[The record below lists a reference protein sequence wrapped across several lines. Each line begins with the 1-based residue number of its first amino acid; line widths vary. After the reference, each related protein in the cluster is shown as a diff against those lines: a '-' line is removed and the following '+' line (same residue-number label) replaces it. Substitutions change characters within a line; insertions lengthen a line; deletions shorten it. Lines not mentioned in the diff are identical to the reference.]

1 MVFQASRVMRD
12 QKATGETRDSQ
23 VPEERMAQK
32 DKRGLRDCLVMRAP
46 QEQQGRRASLGC
58 QVSQVI
64 QDAQDLRDLLD
75 FLGPLDHWGRKASG
89 AKQGSQGRKENVA
102 HRAPEETEDSQ
113 GPQASLAPREMWA
126 RTGLLGPPEKR
137 VYPVCKV
144 PQDSLGQK
152 APQVLRA
159 KMGYL
164 DTLDKEENWASKVRQ
179 APLDQLVSLVL
190 RER

>member
-1 MVFQASRVMRD
+1 MVFLASRVMRD
-12 QKATGETRDSQ
+12 QKVTGGTRDSQ
-23 VPEERMAQK
+23 VPEERMVQK
-32 DKRGLRDCLVMRAP
+32 DKRGLRGCLVMRVP
-46 QEQQGRRASLGC
+46 PEQQGRRASLGC

-75 FLGPLDHWGRKASG
+75 FLDPWDHWGRKASG

-102 HRAPEETEDSQ
+102 HRAPEETEDSR

-126 RTGLLGPPEKR
+126 RTGLLGPLEKR
-137 VYPVCKV
+137 VYLVCKV

-152 APQVLRA
+152 APQVLRG

-179 APLDQLVSLVL
+179 APLDQLASLAL

>member
-1 MVFQASRVMRD
+1 MVFLASRVMRD
-12 QKATGETRDSQ
+12 QKVTGEPRDSQ

-32 DKRGLRDCLVMRAP
+32 DKRGLRGCLVMRVP
-46 QEQQGRRASLGC
+46 REQQGRRASLGC

-75 FLGPLDHWGRKASG
+75 FLDPWDHWGRKASG

-102 HRAPEETEDSQ
+102 HRAPEETEDSR
-113 GPQASLAPREMWA
+113 GPQASLAPREIWA
-126 RTGLLGPPEKR
+126 RTGLLGPLEKR
-137 VYPVCKV
+137 VYRVCKV

-152 APQVLRA
+152 APQVLRG

-179 APLDQLVSLVL
+179 APLDQLASLVL
-190 RER
+190 RVR